1 MDKKIV
7 RMEAGLANRMFQYA
21 YGLYLK
27 KRGYDVYYD
36 NSNKHLKWAT
46 EDIDWNRIFPKA
58 VVKQACQ
65 WELLWYGVGFD
76 IVSKVRYNYFPWSCN
91 LARMKNA
98 FCLPTEE
105 EIKSRKCF
113 FGVFQNCSFLEGIRD
128 EVCDIFTFP
137 PFERST
143 TNDKLCQRMRNENSV
158 AIHFRKGKDYMQI
171 INFKDTCPVEYYRK
185 AVTYIKL
192 HVESPVFYVFT
203 DNAEWVKENINDLDF
218 TLVQENPAI
227 GWGNHFDMQLMSCC
241 KHNII
246 ANSTFSWW
254 GAYLNKNPHKI
265 VIGPKN
271 WFNPEMDKYKGFEN
285 TTLCKDWI
293 KM

>member
-1 MDKKIV
+1 
-7 RMEAGLANRMFQYA
+7 MEAGLANRMFQYA

-36 NSNKHLKWAT
+36 NSYKPKKWAM
-46 EDIDWNRIFPKA
+46 EDVDWNRIFPKA
-58 VVKQACQ
+58 VVKQASQ

-76 IVSKVRYNYFPWSCN
+76 VVSKVRYNYFPWSCN

-105 EIKSRKCF
+105 EIKSCKCF

-128 EVCDIFTFP
+128 EVCDIYTFS
-137 PFERST
+137 PFEQGS
-143 TNDKLCQRMRNENSV
+143 TNDQLCQRMKTENSV
-158 AIHFRKGKDYMQI
+158 AIHFRKGKDYMQRE
-171 INFKDTCPVEYYRK
+171 NFKGTCTVEYYQK
-185 AVTYIKL
+185 AVEYIKQ

-203 DNAEWVKENINDLDF
+203 DNAEWVKENIKDLDY
-218 TLVQENPAI
+218 TLVQENPSI

-254 GAYLNKNPHKI
+254 GAYLNTNPYKI
-265 VIGPKN
+265 VIGPKI
-271 WFNPEMDKYKGFEN
+271 WFNPDMDRYKGLEN